1 MAFKHYFYTSYIL
14 QTSKREIGNVKSI
27 MQSNTFST
35 FSTLNKYEEWIGW
48 EERESLM
55 HHHKTHFVMFT
66 LPLDALCTLVK
77 IRMLFIALFVFTTPC
92 NVSYLYVYYK
102 DPEYMIA
109 VMIGIQPI
117 YVYILVINI
126 FSYKYFLLNSL
137 HGLSKSILTIK

>member
-1 MAFKHYFYTSYIL
+1 
-14 QTSKREIGNVKSI
+14 
-27 MQSNTFST
+27 
-35 FSTLNKYEEWIGW
+35 
-48 EERESLM
+48 M

-102 DPEYMIA
+102 DPENMIA

-117 YVYILVINI
+117 YLYKY
-126 FSYKYFLLNSL
+126 FSYKYFLLDSL
-137 HGLSKSILTIK
+137 HGLSKYRLYLEHIDNQVNIKFVRL